1 MHRQKLSIAS
11 LPAWVK
17 MNHIKLNGILVQ
29 DIPHKGSGL
38 VVTSPTQESSLLVSV
53 PKDLVLS
60 IENIW
65 IFAKADKQ
73 LREVLEAMGDY
84 ARVMRP
90 ALCCC
95 HMCLSL
101 MPILADGC

>member
-1 MHRQKLSIAS
+1 MHRQKLSIDS

-17 MNHIKLNGILVQ
+17 INHIRLNGISVQ
-29 DIPHKGSGL
+29 DISHKGSGL
-38 VVTSPTQESSLLVSV
+38 AVTAQFAQESSMLVSV

-65 IFAKADKQ
+65 IFAKADRQ
-73 LREVLEAMGDY
+73 LREVLEATGDY

-95 HMCLSL
+95 HW
-101 MPILADGC
+101 